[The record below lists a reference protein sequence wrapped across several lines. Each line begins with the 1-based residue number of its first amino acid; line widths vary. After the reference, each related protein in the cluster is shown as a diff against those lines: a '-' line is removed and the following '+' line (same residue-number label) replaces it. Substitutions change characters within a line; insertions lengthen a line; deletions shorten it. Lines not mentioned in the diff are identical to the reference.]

1 MKEKSKDMGKK
12 KKILRE
18 GSVVAIFMAIL
29 ILAVAFRNYFSFLE
43 KQLFEERRSHIVE
56 FTDKAAEI
64 VDSVIEYSWQQ
75 VYACEHVMK
84 TRKINSEEKLLE
96 ALVSTAD
103 FIDSQNSLVLAI
115 DQSANYYASDA
126 AKGRFSQTEF
136 LTEESGDSQQIVTEI
151 PHKNGNTYFVCME
164 RLKEPIMFTAGKKIT
179 HLAVAVDI
187 DVMRDRSAV
196 KGYGDL
202 CYTYLVN
209 DDGRR
214 LYKYT
219 YANNFIEGYNILNAL
234 ENVDIRNGGTYQ
246 GFVRELE
253 KGESPALEFTFID
266 PDGKKRNWFVAGS
279 AITSKNWHIL
289 LFVPTEVLGAN
300 SNLLLKNTI
309 RFFGIVSVVFLA
321 LAAVII
327 VITTLSR
334 ADKRLVRQKDEANQ
348 LLKTAVE
355 EANSANQA
363 KSDFLSHM
371 SHDIRTPING
381 IMGMTD
387 IALKNIGNEKKV
399 LDCLKKISG
408 SSQHLL
414 GLINDVLDMSRIE
427 SGKTKLNHEKFD
439 LRVCIDNCIS
449 IIGGQMATRDMEMVR
464 MIEPFEHPF
473 LIGDELHLRQIF
485 INILGNSVKF
495 TPDGG
500 KLYFRAREKK
510 AENGRAL
517 FRFELAD
524 TGIGMK
530 EDFLP
535 HIFDA
540 FSQEVGG
547 TRTTYKGTGLGM
559 AITKKF
565 VDLMDGQIEVKS
577 KLNMGTEFQI
587 EVWID
592 IDSEAKEDEL
602 QADFHIDFTGMKVLL
617 VEDIELNM
625 EIAQCILEDEG
636 AVVTPVMNGREA
648 VDAFEKNPE
657 GTFDVIIMDIMMPVM
672 DGITAA
678 KTIRGLDRPD
688 AKTIPIL
695 AMTANAYEE
704 DVRKT
709 HEAGMNAHL
718 SKPIDVDMLFKTLAD
733 VYFPEK
739 KTPSSK
745 ALSGMKVLLADD
757 VDLNLEIAKAMLEEW
772 DVEVTT
778 AENGREAVDLF
789 EKSPKGGFD
798 AILMDVHMP
807 VMDGIAAVKTI
818 RSMERADAVTIP
830 IFAMTADI
838 YEEDI
843 KAVHEAG
850 MNGHLEKPLIAEEII
865 RNLSAVYKPS

>member
-29 ILAVAFRNYFSFLE
+29 ILAAAFRNYFSFLE
-43 KQLFEERRSHIVE
+43 KQLFEERKSHIVE

-126 AKGRFSQTEF
+126 AKGRFAQTEF

-151 PHKNGNTYFVCME
+151 PHKNGDTYFVCME

-196 KGYGDL
+196 KGYGNL

-253 KGESPALEFTFID
+253 QGESAALEFTFID
-266 PDGKKRNWFVAGS
+266 PDGKKQNWFVAGS

-540 FSQEVGG
+540 FSQEDGG

-577 KLNMGTEFQI
+577 KLNLGTEFQI

-778 AENGREAVDLF
+778 AENGQEAVDLF

-843 KAVHEAG
+843 QAVHEAG

>member
-1 MKEKSKDMGKK
+1 M
-12 KKILRE
+12 
-18 GSVVAIFMAIL
+18 
-29 ILAVAFRNYFSFLE
+29 
-43 KQLFEERRSHIVE
+43 
-56 FTDKAAEI
+56 
-64 VDSVIEYSWQQ
+64 
-75 VYACEHVMK
+75 
-84 TRKINSEEKLLE
+84 
-96 ALVSTAD
+96 
-103 FIDSQNSLVLAI
+103 
-115 DQSANYYASDA
+115 
-126 AKGRFSQTEF
+126 
-136 LTEESGDSQQIVTEI
+136 
-151 PHKNGNTYFVCME
+151 
-164 RLKEPIMFTAGKKIT
+164 
-179 HLAVAVDI
+179 
-187 DVMRDRSAV
+187 
-196 KGYGDL
+196 
-202 CYTYLVN
+202 
-209 DDGRR
+209 
-214 LYKYT
+214 
-219 YANNFIEGYNILNAL
+219 
-234 ENVDIRNGGTYQ
+234 
-246 GFVRELE
+246 
-253 KGESPALEFTFID
+253 
-266 PDGKKRNWFVAGS
+266 
-279 AITSKNWHIL
+279 
-289 LFVPTEVLGAN
+289 
-300 SNLLLKNTI
+300 
-309 RFFGIVSVVFLA
+309 A